1 MWLLQQPLLIDKR
14 KRAVLPAVRER
25 QSLADALAR
34 YLAMLGLGRQRKV
47 KTVRSG
53 QSDACQNPFCKFVI
67 EPLPD
72 GWRRTKRRYCSN
84 PCKLDGYAL
93 PC

>member
-1 MWLLQQPLLIDKR
+1 MSSAAARSFDLK
-14 KRAVLPAVRER
+14 
-25 QSLADALAR
+25 SL
-34 YLAMLGLGRQRKV
+34 
-47 KTVRSG
+47 TTSSG
-53 QSDACQNPFCKFVI
+53 QSDACQNPFCKSVI

-93 PC
+93 RRAKALLAKVGISTFHVLLDQA